1 MKIEMAFS
9 LVTEVNTD
17 DFDEAELLARI
28 KADAIIIQ
36 TLQATGYRMKYCP
49 DALSFGPD
57 IEEQTR
63 KLQETSQG
71 LINIWKE
78 LGDYFNPKSIQ

>member
-9 LVTEVNTD
+9 LVTEVETD

-28 KADAIIIQ
+28 KADSIIIQ
-36 TLQATGYRMKYCP
+36 TLQATGYRMKYQP

-57 IEEQTR
+57 IEE
-63 KLQETSQG
+63 KLR
-71 LINIWKE
+71 N
-78 LGDYFNPKSIQ
+78 FNSILQ

>member
-1 MKIEMAFS
+1 MAFS

-28 KADAIIIQ
+28 KADAVIIQ
-36 TLQATGYRMKYCP
+36 TLQATGYRLKYCP

-57 IEEQTR
+57 IQE
-63 KLQETSQG
+63 KLR
-71 LINIWKE
+71 N
-78 LGDYFNPKSIQ
+78 FNSILQ

>member
-17 DFDEAELLARI
+17 DFDEAELLAKI
-28 KADAIIIQ
+28 KANKIIIQ
-36 TLQATGYRMKYCP
+36 TLQATGYRMKYNP

-57 IEEQTR
+57 IDEQFAKFKTL
-63 KLQETSQG
+63 LQ
-71 LINIWKE
+71 
-78 LGDYFNPKSIQ
+78 

>member
-1 MKIEMAFS
+1 MKIEMAFT
-9 LVTEVNTD
+9 LVTEVETD

-36 TLQATGYRMKYCP
+36 TLQATGYRMKYNP

-57 IEEQTR
+57 IEE
-63 KLQETSQG
+63 KLRN
-71 LINIWKE
+71 LN
-78 LGDYFNPKSIQ
+78 SILQ

>member
-9 LVTEVNTD
+9 LVTEVETD

-28 KADAIIIQ
+28 KADKIIIQ
-36 TLQATGYRMKYCP
+36 TLQATGYRMKYNP

-57 IEEQTR
+57 IEE
-63 KLQETSQG
+63 KLR
-71 LINIWKE
+71 N
-78 LGDYFNPKSIQ
+78 FNSILQ

>member
-9 LVTEVNTD
+9 LVTEVETD

-36 TLQATGYRMKYCP
+36 TLQATGYRMNYQP

-57 IEEQTR
+57 IEE
-63 KLQETSQG
+63 KLR
-71 LINIWKE
+71 N
-78 LGDYFNPKSIQ
+78 FNSILQ

>member
-9 LVTEVNTD
+9 LVTEVETD

-28 KADAIIIQ
+28 KADKIIQ
-36 TLQATGYRMKYCP
+36 TLQATGYRMKYNP

-57 IEEQTR
+57 IEEQIK

>member
-1 MKIEMAFS
+1 MAFT
-9 LVTEVNTD
+9 LVTEVETD

-36 TLQATGYRMKYCP
+36 TLQATGYRMKYNP

-57 IEEQTR
+57 IEE
-63 KLQETSQG
+63 KLR
-71 LINIWKE
+71 N
-78 LGDYFNPKSIQ
+78 FNSILQ

>member
-28 KADAIIIQ
+28 KADAVIIQ
-36 TLQATGYRMKYCP
+36 TLQATGYRMKYQP

-57 IEEQTR
+57 IEDQIT
-63 KLQETSQG
+63 KLKTLLQ
-71 LINIWKE
+71 
-78 LGDYFNPKSIQ
+78 

>member
-1 MKIEMAFS
+1 MKIEMAFT
-9 LVTEVNTD
+9 LVTEVETD

-36 TLQATGYRMKYCP
+36 TLQATGYRMKYQP

-57 IEEQTR
+57 IEE
-63 KLQETSQG
+63 KLR
-71 LINIWKE
+71 N
-78 LGDYFNPKSIQ
+78 FNSILQ

>member
-1 MKIEMAFS
+1 MKIELAFS
-9 LVTEVNTD
+9 LVVDVNTD

-36 TLQATGYRMKYCP
+36 TLQATGYRMKYNP

-57 IEEQTR
+57 LEEQTK

>member
-9 LVTEVNTD
+9 LVVDVNTD

-28 KADAIIIQ
+28 KADSIIIQ
-36 TLQATGYRMKYCP
+36 TLQATGYRMKYNP

-57 IEEQTR
+57 IEE
-63 KLQETSQG
+63 KLR
-71 LINIWKE
+71 N
-78 LGDYFNPKSIQ
+78 FNSILQ

>member
-9 LVTEVNTD
+9 LVTEVATD

-28 KADAIIIQ
+28 KADKIIIQ
-36 TLQATGYRMKYCP
+36 TLQATGYRMKYNP

-57 IEEQTR
+57 IEE
-63 KLQETSQG
+63 KLR
-71 LINIWKE
+71 N
-78 LGDYFNPKSIQ
+78 FNSILQ